1 MIIIDT
7 RSPEEYATSHVK
19 GALNLPP
26 ETFMATPVPAALAD
40 TPKDTPIVVYCRS
53 GARSNTV
60 KAILSGQGFTNIT
73 NGINQGHVE
82 KLLAANR

>member
-1 MIIIDT
+1 MLIIDT
-7 RSPEEYATSHVK
+7 RSPEEYATSHVES
-19 GALNLPP
+19 AINIPP
-26 ETFMATPVPAALAD
+26 ETFLDTPLPKALAQ
-40 TPKDTPIVVYCRS
+40 TSKDEPIIVYCRS

-82 KLLAANR
+82 KLLAVNR